1 MLNRAFYKFDET
13 AFFPRNNQT
22 ISLCVTQKK
31 YKLTSTMKEE
41 TTMKDEI
48 KTENGKCSFL
58 MFQVKFLIV
67 LRFSSLSANKA
78 H

>member
-1 MLNRAFYKFDET
+1 
-13 AFFPRNNQT
+13 
-22 ISLCVTQKK
+22 
-31 YKLTSTMKEE
+31 MKEE
-41 TTMKDEI
+41 TTMNDEI